1 MSMDTFEL
9 TPSNTLAMEV
19 QEEGV
24 RITVKEEGS
33 DGERVS
39 YSAVHGRDFFES
51 SQKRKTIANEIE
63 KNSYVKASETKDA
76 FIQLCNRISSND
88 LTQDRKELFRTEVTQ
103 QLLDETVSVDVYVS
117 EETSIEV
124 TLEKDGRRDSIEF
137 TPGEWTTSSPARLSE
152 RYYNAFVERIEVSGE
167 EWDDLV
173 EEWEKMKI
181 VAARE
186 TATTWDAIVERVV
199 NTLKKRHVPHKDRE
213 AFKNDEKTTWYRE
226 NGDGPTLWVKS
237 AFVADLLEDAGKT
250 PEELSE
256 LSKQL
261 SKREITKGPTKKRS
275 GVRAYPF
282 DPEEIGVSQNEVHT
296 NDDDDEPEVEP

>member
-1 MSMDTFEL
+1 MSIDTFEL

-19 QEEGV
+19 QEDGV

-63 KNSYVKASETKDA
+63 KNSDVKASDTKDA
-76 FIQLCNRISSND
+76 FIQLCNRISGND
-88 LTQDRKELFRTEVTQ
+88 LSKDRKELFRTELTQ

-124 TLEKDGRRDSIEF
+124 TLEKDGRKDSIEF

-173 EEWEKMKI
+173 EEWEEMKT

-199 NTLKKRHVPHKDRE
+199 NTLKKRHVPHEDRE
-213 AFKNDEKTTWYRE
+213 AFKNDEKTTWYRDGE
-226 NGDGPTLWVKS
+226 DGPTLWVKS
-237 AFVADLLEDAGKT
+237 AFVADLLDDSGKT

-261 SKREITKGPTKKRS
+261 SKRDVTKGTTKKRS

-282 DPEEIGVSQNEVHT
+282 DPEEIGVSENEVHT
-296 NDDDDEPEVEP
+296 NSDDDGPEVEP